1 MERNNNVLTKVKR
14 MPLHLRLGESK
25 KIKSRWEGKQV
36 FPLEDRLER
45 RSAFQRTM
53 LKEAGEKIRALAEMP
68 LVEYFYPMLDAFDA
82 FSLSRFV
89 MGYTN
94 HIAKET
100 GHFSY
105 EKHIAKMPFAKACSE
120 SEKYYDIES
129 DEYTDFLLNLLT
141 PIIRSDFRL
150 PFLNVDYRDFYYYFI
165 DRADSSLAKMIRK
178 NIEKTGVEQTVG
190 SYFGSRYEKYINMTE
205 KSPEEAAEFVAAI
218 SRQIIFPF
226 SELWSACYSDS
237 DISNDASKAVD
248 PDDERMEGTGDEKEK
263 H

>member
-1 MERNNNVLTKVKR
+1 MERTKVKR

-25 KIKSRWEGKQV
+25 KIKSRWAGKQV

-45 RSAFQRTM
+45 RSAFQRTV

-68 LVEYFYPMLDAFDA
+68 LAEYFFPSPEAFDA

-89 MGYTN
+89 IGYTN

-129 DEYTDFLLNLLT
+129 DEYTDFLLKLLP
-141 PIIRSDFRL
+141 PIIRSDFGL
-150 PFLNVDYRDFYYYFI
+150 PFLNVDYRDFCEYFI
-165 DRADSSLAKMIRK
+165 DRADSSFAKMKEHRK
-178 NIEKTGVEQTVG
+178 D
-190 SYFGSRYEKYINMTE
+190 R
-205 KSPEEAAEFVAAI
+205 
-218 SRQIIFPF
+218 
-226 SELWSACYSDS
+226 C
-237 DISNDASKAVD
+237 
-248 PDDERMEGTGDEKEK
+248 
-263 H
+263 